1 MRELGRATLIE
12 FCKFTMKTPRH
23 CQCLHLFN
31 ANFLMRDT
39 DVCREFE
46 RASVIEIE
54 DLLSVAEAAKQGPP
68 HLDGW
73 FFPAFSNDESCPW
86 NCRHEESR
94 LNLIDDYSGEKV
106 CPAAGR
112 EE

>member
-1 MRELGRATLIE
+1 
-12 FCKFTMKTPRH
+12 MKLSRH
-23 CQCLHLFN
+23 CQCLHLLT

-39 DVCREFE
+39 DVCCWEFE
-46 RASVIEIE
+46 GASLIDHLIT
-54 DLLSVAEAAKQGPP
+54 LTSAAEPAKKAPP
-68 HLDGW
+68 NLDGW

-86 NCRHEESR
+86 NCHHEESR

>member
-1 MRELGRATLIE
+1 ML
-12 FCKFTMKTPRH
+12 TP
-23 CQCLHLFN
+23 LDT
-31 ANFLMRDT
+31 NFLMRDT

-46 RASVIEIE
+46 RASLIEIE
-54 DLLSVAEAAKQGPP
+54 DLLSSSAGTEPAKQGPP
-68 HLDGW
+68 QLDGW

>member
-1 MRELGRATLIE
+1 ML
-12 FCKFTMKTPRH
+12 TP
-23 CQCLHLFN
+23 LN

-39 DVCREFE
+39 DVCWEFE
-46 RASVIEIE
+46 RASLIEIE
-54 DLLSVAEAAKQGPP
+54 SILTAAQLAKQGPP

-86 NCRHEESR
+86 NCHHEESR